1 MMSPS
6 DHTIELRLAA
16 LIEGQFLDV
25 ETEADLRRLGI
36 SPDDFRE
43 LCRERIELFAM
54 ISERL
59 MEEEEGHA

>member
-1 MMSPS
+1 MPPS
-6 DHTIELRLAA
+6 DRTIEQRLAA

-36 SPDDFRE
+36 SPDDFRQ
-43 LCRERIELFAM
+43 LCRDRIEVITL

-59 MEEEEGHA
+59 MEESEGNA